1 MKNIPYFLMVKLY
14 KNFIFCLCIAIFM
27 ASDAY
32 SFKMG
37 KKLKGLTGGGKNP
50 GGEIIK
56 FLTAFPGLF
65 ESFGTA
71 LVKTKA
77 NIQTARLTL
86 QSPVVP
92 AEVLLKSYMLIG
104 LEVYKLYVQSINFRV
119 MPPVIMFKTFAFQC
133 GSPVLT
139 AAMAIPAAG
148 QVVVGLCSRLS
159 ALEVKFDVL
168 VSRIENTISE
178 GMSIRETIQERL
190 SQMPNGPAMLSKI
203 PAIVFPPMPE
213 KLLQPPAGI
222 PGMVI
227 PKLPSIPNPQMM
239 GQMQNQMGDMMQG
252 SEEDSM
258 NLEVDTEQA
267 PVANIEKK
275 KKSKK
280 GKKASTAKKDEEGGD
295 SDSEGD
301 SDEGEGDDSEE

>member
-1 MKNIPYFLMVKLY
+1 MKNIPYFLMVKLF
-14 KNFIFCLCIAIFM
+14 KNFIFCLCIATMM

-32 SFKMG
+32 SFKIG
-37 KKLKGLTGGGKNP
+37 KKFKGLIGGGKNP

-119 MPPVIMFKTFAFQC
+119 MPPIIMFKTFAFQC

-139 AAMAIPAAG
+139 AAMAIPSAG
-148 QVVVGLCSRLS
+148 QVVVGLCSRLT
-159 ALEVKFDVL
+159 ALEVKFDL
-168 VSRIENTISE
+168 LISRIENTIAE
-178 GMSIRETIQERL
+178 GMMMRENIQTRL
-190 SQMPNGPAMLSKI
+190 LKMPNGQQMLSRI
-203 PAIVFPPMPE
+203 PVIVFPPMPD
-213 KLLQPPAGI
+213 KLLQPPTGI
-222 PGMVI
+222 PGLVI
-227 PKLPSIPNPQMM
+227 PKLPEILKPQMIM
-239 GQMQNQMGDMMQG
+239 PEFQESMTGDKKNETSEKQSLAPDKMTPQMNA
-252 SEEDSM
+252 
-258 NLEVDTEQA
+258 EQTQDRN
-267 PVANIEKK
+267 VEQK
-275 KKSKK
+275 KKSMEEKN
-280 GKKASTAKKDEEGGD
+280 AAEEEDFDE
-295 SDSEGD
+295 SER
-301 SDEGEGDDSEE
+301 DDSEE